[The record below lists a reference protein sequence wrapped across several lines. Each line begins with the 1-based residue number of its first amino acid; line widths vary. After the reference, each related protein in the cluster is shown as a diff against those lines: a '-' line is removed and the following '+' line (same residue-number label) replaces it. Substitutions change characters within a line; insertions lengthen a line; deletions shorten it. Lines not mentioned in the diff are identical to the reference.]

1 LNFSEF
7 SYDVFAIAAW
17 FRTIVILFHPRRSPM
32 RVCNWVVNVC
42 TVVVALLGLLGSA
55 EAAIVFSQDFE
66 GSPDFDSPPT
76 PLVLAGPNAGFS
88 NSVANGTFT
97 VENTQAGFTGT
108 KYLKYDD
115 GASTPLL
122 RSGTFANPLTGDF
135 TVSFDYYEPFSNTG
149 ATVQTAFRLALTN
162 GATTNGT
169 TTNRAIE
176 VNLAVGSA
184 ATAGTLDT
192 IGGVFQS
199 AAINADT
206 LLHIDIIGT
215 FGAGTSYPAGATY
228 LAGSLLA
235 TTYDVYINGVL
246 AADNAAFRSAQTQ
259 ATELA
264 FFATS
269 ANASRV
275 QTALV
280 DNIIVLSS
288 VPEPSTYAL
297 GLLASL
303 GLVAFRVRR

>member
-1 LNFSEF
+1 
-7 SYDVFAIAAW
+7 
-17 FRTIVILFHPRRSPM
+17 M
-32 RVCNWVVNVC
+32 RVCNWAVDLCAVI
-42 TVVVALLGLLGSA
+42 VALFGLLGSA
-55 EAAIVFSQDFE
+55 EATILFSQDFE

-76 PLVLAGPNAGFS
+76 TLLLAGPNAGFS

-135 TVSFDYYEPFSNTG
+135 TVSFDYYEPFSDTG
-149 ATVQTAFRLALTN
+149 AVVQTAFRLALTN
-162 GATTNGT
+162 GVTTNAT

-176 VNLAVGSA
+176 VNLAVGSG

-192 IGGVFQS
+192 IGGVTQS
-199 AAINADT
+199 AAINSDT

-215 FGAGTSYPAGATY
+215 FGGGTSYPAGATY

-269 ANASRV
+269 ANAARV
-275 QTALV
+275 QTSLV
-280 DNIIVLSS
+280 DNIVVLNTI
-288 VPEPSTYAL
+288 PEPSSMVLCGVAL
-297 GLLASL
+297 VGLAFL
-303 GLVAFRVRR
+303 GKSRLK

>member
-1 LNFSEF
+1 
-7 SYDVFAIAAW
+7 
-17 FRTIVILFHPRRSPM
+17 
-32 RVCNWVVNVC
+32 
-42 TVVVALLGLLGSA
+42 
-55 EAAIVFSQDFE
+55 VFSQDFE

-76 PLVLAGPNAGFS
+76 ALVLAGPNAGFS

-135 TVSFDYYEPFSNTG
+135 TVSFDYYEPFSDTG
-149 ATVQTAFRLALTN
+149 ATVQTAFRMALTN

-184 ATAGTLDT
+184 ATTGTLDT
-192 IGGVFQS
+192 IGGVTQS
-199 AAINADT
+199 ASINADT

-215 FGAGTSYPAGATY
+215 FGSGTSYPAGATY
-228 LAGSLLA
+228 LAGTLLA

-246 AADNAAFRSAQTQ
+246 AADNASFRSAQTQ

-269 ANASRV
+269 ANATRV

-280 DNIIVLSS
+280 DNIVVLNT
-288 VPEPSTYAL
+288 VPEPSSMVL
-297 GLLASL
+297 GGIGVIGLAFL
-303 GLVAFRVRR
+303 GRRRLKS